1 MRFSFGRFNKGAPV
15 DTAVEIVA
23 KVIEKLRRL
32 FSPATTDAPSA
43 APLSRFSS
51 VEKPA
56 LKRGS
61 AVRRDMF
68 IAKIHLPTAK
78 LR

>member
-1 MRFSFGRFNKGAPV
+1 MDAMMERFIIIAVAVMVNATLNSIPTGSKRRSNPHQVIFIIAVLTSFG
-15 DTAVEIVA
+15 
-23 KVIEKLRRL
+23 
-32 FSPATTDAPSA
+32 
-43 APLSRFSS
+43 S